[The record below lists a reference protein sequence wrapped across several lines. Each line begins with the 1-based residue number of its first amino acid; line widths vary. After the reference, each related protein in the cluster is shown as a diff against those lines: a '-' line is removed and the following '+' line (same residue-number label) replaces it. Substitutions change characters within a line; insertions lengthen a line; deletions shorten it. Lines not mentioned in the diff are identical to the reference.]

1 MLIGLLVVLITFG
14 LGGAAQ
20 EERAAPATTRATLTV
35 MDMSPLAISGRGF
48 KSGERVAVSTGTARK
63 SVTASASG
71 RFVVRF
77 GTVRCAATTIVAV
90 GSKGSRATTKPPKIL
105 CVEP

>member
-1 MLIGLLVVLITFG
+1 MLFGLLVVLITFS

-20 EERAAPATTRATLTV
+20 AEKAAPAATRATLTV
-35 MDMSPLAISGRGF
+35 MDMRPLAISGRGF
-48 KSGERVAVSTGTARK
+48 RSGERVVVSTGTARK

-77 GTVRCAATTIVAV
+77 ASLRCAGTTIVAV
-90 GSKGSRATTKPPKIL
+90 GSKGSRARTNPPKIL

>member
-20 EERAAPATTRATLTV
+20 EEKVAPVGTRATLTV
-35 MDMSPLAISGRGF
+35 MDMHPLTISGRGF
-48 KSGERVAVSTGTARK
+48 KSGERVVVSTGTSRK
-63 SVTASASG
+63 SVTANASG

-77 GTVRCAATTIVAV
+77 ASVKCAATAVVAI
-90 GSKGSRATTKPPKIL
+90 GSKGSRATTRPPKIL
-105 CVEP
+105 CIEP

>member
-14 LGGAAQ
+14 LEGAAQ
-20 EERAAPATTRATLTV
+20 EEKVAPLGTRATLTV
-35 MDMSPLAISGRGF
+35 MDMHPLEISGRGF
-48 KSGERVAVSTGTARK
+48 KSGERVVVSTATSRK
-63 SVTASASG
+63 SVTANASG

-77 GTVRCAATTIVAV
+77 TSLKCAATTIVAV
-90 GSKGSRATTKPPKIL
+90 GSKGSRATTRPPKIL